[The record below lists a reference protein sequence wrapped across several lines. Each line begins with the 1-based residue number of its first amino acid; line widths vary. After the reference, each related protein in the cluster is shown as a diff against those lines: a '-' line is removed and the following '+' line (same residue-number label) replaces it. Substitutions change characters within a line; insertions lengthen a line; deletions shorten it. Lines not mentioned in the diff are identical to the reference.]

1 MEERIKN
8 LIDYCQGVLRKEN
21 GKVLYER
28 YLKDIQT
35 ITPMDLIHIENE
47 QLKMGNKPEELLTVV
62 DKLINV
68 FYKYL
73 KEFAMEAPTEGTF
86 LYYLME
92 ENKEFTEKLH
102 TFKMV
107 VKEREW
113 DTYKEKTLIFLN
125 EMMEYEEHLLKLE
138 NILFPMLEKKQ
149 DRFNGMQIM
158 WALHDQVRKKLKKL
172 HAHIEK
178 DRLGTEEINMEM
190 GLLYFQLFGLV
201 QKQELILFPAAKET
215 LSAEEFS
222 DMHYQ
227 SREYGFPYIEKP
239 EHFTKPEKEGKM
251 NEDPTD
257 NDQILHLET
266 GSLSMDQI
274 KSMLDVLPLD
284 MTLVD
289 EKDQVVYFSRPKERI
304 FPRSPAIIGR
314 NVRNCHPPQSVHVVE
329 DILEAFKNN
338 EKEQASFW
346 IQRNSQ
352 FILIQY
358 VALRDDEGKYTGT
371 LEISQEV
378 SQIRALEG
386 ERRLLQWMDEK

>member
-113 DTYKEKTLIFLN
+113 DTYKEKTLVFLN
-125 EMMEYEEHLLKLE
+125 EMMEYEEHLLKIE
-138 NILFPMLEKKQ
+138 NILFPMLEKKK

-239 EHFTKPEKEGKM
+239 KHFTKPEKEGKM

-257 NDQILHLET
+257 NHQILHLET

-358 VALRDDEGKYTGT
+358 VALRDDEGKYAGT